1 VLQYWDFVEVNLD
14 SLNTV
19 NSEEELLNI
28 YRPPTDVVI
37 NKEVSEFDT
46 GCQDFIA
53 ASTFLLMGTVCLE
66 GNLDVSP
73 RGGPA
78 GFVRILDEKHIAI
91 PDLNGNNRLDS
102 IRNIINQGKIGLLFL
117 IPGLGETLRVN
128 GSASITT
135 DKEILEIFPS
145 ELKTP
150 KTAIVVQIE
159 TGFIHCAKSF
169 MRGGMW
175 EPETW
180 KDKEC
185 RPSAGQIL
193 VDHSGLEDEL
203 TGGEL
208 EAMLEAGYKHDLKLD
223 LSKKNRVAK
232 NLRKLKR

>member
-1 VLQYWDFVEVNLD
+1 MNVD
-14 SLNTV
+14 SLTTV
-19 NSEEELLNI
+19 NSEEELLDI
-28 YRPPTDVVI
+28 YRPPTNVVI
-37 NKEVSEFDT
+37 NKEVHEFDH
-46 GCQDFIA
+46 GCRDFIA
-53 ASTFLLMGTVCLE
+53 ASTFLLMGTVCEE
-66 GNLDVSP
+66 GSLDVSP

-78 GFVRILDEKHIAI
+78 GFVKVLDEKYLAI

-102 IRNIINQGKIGLLFL
+102 IRNIITQGKVGLLFI

-128 GSASITT
+128 GSALITT
-135 DKEILEIFPS
+135 DKEILEIFS
-145 ELKTP
+145 NELRTP

-180 KDKEC
+180 TDKEC

-193 VDHSGLEDEL
+193 VDHSGLEGEL

-208 EAMLEAGYKHDLKLD
+208 EAMLEVGYEHDLKLD
-223 LSKKNRVAK
+223 HSRKNRLAES
-232 NLRKLKR
+232 LRKFKR

>member
-1 VLQYWDFVEVNLD
+1 MNLD
-14 SLNTV
+14 SLNTI

-37 NKEVSEFDT
+37 NKEVGEFDQ

-53 ASTFLLMGTVCLE
+53 ASTFLLMGTVCPE

-78 GFVRILDEKHIAI
+78 GFVKILDEKHIAI

-102 IRNIINQGKIGLLFL
+102 IRNIINQGKIGLLFI
-117 IPGLGETLRVN
+117 IPGLGETLRIN

-135 DKEILEIFPS
+135 ERKILEVFS
-145 ELKTP
+145 GELKPP

-175 EPETW
+175 KPETW
-180 KDKEC
+180 RGKEC

-193 VDHSGLEDEL
+193 VDHSGLEGQL
-203 TGGEL
+203 TGEEL
-208 EAMLEAGYKHDLKLD
+208 DAMLETGYKHDLKLD
-223 LSKKNRVAK
+223 NARKNRLADS
-232 NLRKLKR
+232 LRKLKR